1 MDATRL
7 AAPIHAGPV
16 GGDSAKDVTMD
27 GWMGKLVILLGTLG
41 LVVGFVL
48 TVFFLV
54 RGPMVKMTWRR

>member
-16 GGDSAKDVTMD
+16 GGGSAKDVTMD
-27 GWMGKLVILLGTLG
+27 GWMGKLVLLLGTIG

-48 TVFFLV
+48 AALFLV
-54 RGPMVKMTWRR
+54 PGPMVKMKWRR